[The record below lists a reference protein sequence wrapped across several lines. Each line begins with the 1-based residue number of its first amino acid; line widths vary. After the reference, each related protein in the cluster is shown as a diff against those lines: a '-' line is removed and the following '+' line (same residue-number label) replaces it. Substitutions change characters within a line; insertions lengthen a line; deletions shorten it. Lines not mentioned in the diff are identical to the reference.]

1 MKTEE
6 ICIYCMSGVL
16 KNGVCTHCHKPDSD
30 EGRPAHALPA
40 RHILCRQYYIGRVL
54 GSGGYGITYLAWDQR
69 NRRRVAVK
77 EFFPQH
83 LVTRDFPGT
92 RIWMRQ
98 NQQEEFEHTKMRFQ
112 QEAQALNELRAVQ
125 EIADIWHLFEENN
138 SAYYVMEFLEGTDLK
153 GYLAANGIMQW
164 SALQSMMRMVLRALK
179 AVHDKQMIH
188 RDISPDNIFIL
199 KDGRA
204 KLIDF
209 GNARSYVSSNPL
221 TQILKTR
228 FAPIEQFRKEGK
240 QGPWTDIYSLCVTMY
255 YALSGVL
262 PPPATERIIALKSQG
277 EDNIRQLFELNPK
290 IPEHVPA
297 AVHKGMEVMP
307 EQRYQSVQELAK
319 DLFSGENIF
328 GEQRIPE
335 EISTAAGIQP
345 APIPQPMPIPQRPQ
359 TIKSMLPTL
368 QCVQGRMNGRKLVL
382 KLGKIETLGRAAN
395 ASVVYPPN
403 CKGIS
408 RHQCS
413 FMLDN
418 KGIVYVRDDGSS
430 YGTNLNGRRLS
441 PLRWYSLKKGD
452 RVNFAGEEYMI
463 I

>member
-16 KNGVCTHCHKPDSD
+16 KNGVCAHCHKPDSD
-30 EGRPAHALPA
+30 EGRPTHALPA
-40 RHILCRQYYIGRVL
+40 RHMLCRQYYLGRVL
-54 GSGGYGITYLAWDQR
+54 GSGGYGITYLAWDQK

-83 LVTRDFPGT
+83 LVTRDFHGS
-92 RIWMRQ
+92 RIRVRQ
-98 NQQEEFEHTKMRFQ
+98 NLQEEFEHTKMRFQ

-125 EIADIWHLFEENN
+125 EITDVWHLFEENN

-164 SALQSMMRMVLRALK
+164 SALQGMMRMVLRALK
-179 AVHDKQMIH
+179 AVHDRQMIH

-209 GNARSYVSSNPL
+209 GNARNYMSSAPL
-221 TQILKTR
+221 TQILKTH
-228 FAPIEQFRKEGK
+228 FAPIEQFRKEGR
-240 QGPWTDIYSLCVTMY
+240 QGPWTDIYSLCVTVY

-277 EDNIRQLFELNPK
+277 ADNIRQLLELNPK
-290 IPEHVPA
+290 APAHVA
-297 AVHKGMEVMP
+297 VAVHKGMEVMP
-307 EQRYQSVQELAK
+307 EQRYQSVQELAG
-319 DLFSGENIF
+319 DLFSGEDIF
-328 GEQRIPE
+328 REQM
-335 EISTAAGIQP
+335 TAAGNSTAPWIQTAQRP
-345 APIPQPMPIPQRPQ
+345 PVPQRPQ
-359 TIKSMLPTL
+359 AVKSTLPTL
-368 QCVQGRMNGRKLVL
+368 QCIQGRMSGRTLTL
-382 KLGKIETLGRAAN
+382 KLGKIETLGRATN
-395 ASVVYPPN
+395 VSVVYPSD

-418 KGIVYVRDDGSS
+418 KGIIYVRDDGSS

-452 RVNFAGEEYMI
+452 RISFAGEEYMI